1 MKVIIASD
9 IHGNLEYTK
18 KLEEL
23 CNKERIDKLI
33 LLGDLLHN
41 YMYYDPEEEK
51 EVANILNKFT
61 KIIIAVRGN
70 CDRDYE
76 TLKLSFNLDNEIDK
90 IDLDTHSFFITHG
103 HLDYKYDYYL
113 DDNYAFVGHTHI
125 YNLEGKHINPG
136 SVGLPRNHKEHTCII
151 YENDKLKLVDLDNFR
166 EIASRLLK

>member
-9 IHGNLEYTK
+9 IHGNLEYTYR
-18 KLEEL
+18 LEEL
-23 CNKERIDKLI
+23 INREKIDKLI

-51 EVANILNKFT
+51 EVANVLNKYT

-76 TLKLSFNLDNEIDK
+76 TLKLSFSMSNEIDK
-90 IDLDTHSFFITHG
+90 VDLDSHSFFITHG
-103 HLDYKYDYYL
+103 HLNYKYESYI
-113 DDNYAFVGHTHI
+113 DDNYTFLGHTHV

-136 SVGLPRNHKEHTCII
+136 SVGLPRNGNEHTCII
-151 YENDKLKLVDLDNFR
+151 YENDVLRLIDLDNFE
-166 EIASRLLK
+166 EIATRVLK